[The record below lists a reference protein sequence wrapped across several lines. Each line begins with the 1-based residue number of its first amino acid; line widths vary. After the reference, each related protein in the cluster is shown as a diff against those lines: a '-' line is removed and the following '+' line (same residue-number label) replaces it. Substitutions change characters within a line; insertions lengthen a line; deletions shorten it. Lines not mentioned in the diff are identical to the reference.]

1 MKLTTAASVLAAA
14 ISMAAGAPAFA
25 SSLCTNTTNCTLTLN
40 DSNVNG
46 SGNYGTVNLQYDG
59 SYGGY
64 GEITITVNL
73 AGTLGVD
80 NPDNTYPGDFGFTD
94 SLGTGGSLYID
105 DFNGDDPNHNYS
117 GFTTGSEHFDG
128 FGTFNIAAATNGPT
142 SNGSNIVS
150 FDVWQYGLNNVNQLL
165 NLASPVGSDGAAYF
179 VVNDHDQSQTSQ
191 LLAVTATTATPEP
204 SSYAFILLGM
214 VGIAFAYNRKSKLAQ
229 SAK

>member
-117 GFTTGSEHFDG
+117 GFTTGSEHD
-128 FGTFNIAAATNGPT
+128 
-142 SNGSNIVS
+142 
-150 FDVWQYGLNNVNQLL
+150 
-165 NLASPVGSDGAAYF
+165 F
-179 VVNDHDQSQTSQ
+179 VVVRLPD
-191 LLAVTATTATPEP
+191 
-204 SSYAFILLGM
+204 
-214 VGIAFAYNRKSKLAQ
+214 IAHRSFARLFESVRMFLVIERCLRGADRAQ
-229 SAK
+229 PLRTGGGCSADNIQIAIAPV